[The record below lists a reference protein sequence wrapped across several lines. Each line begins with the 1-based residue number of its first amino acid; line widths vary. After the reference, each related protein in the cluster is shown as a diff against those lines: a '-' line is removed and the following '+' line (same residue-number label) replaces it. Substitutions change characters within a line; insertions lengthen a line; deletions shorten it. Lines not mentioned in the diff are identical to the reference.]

1 MSTITPHYRSIQQ
14 LLQTQSFS
22 IDEYQREY
30 KWDKKNINELLTDL
44 QDKFLSCYQ
53 PNHETSAVANYEDY
67 FLGSIIVSK
76 RNGKNYLVDGQQ
88 RVTSITLLLI
98 YLYRAA
104 KAQSHPIVTTL
115 APLIYSDNLGRP
127 CFNLDITERLPVIK
141 ALFNGEEFT
150 PDGKEESI
158 QTMYARY
165 SDIEDKDLV
174 GELDEA
180 LPNFIYWLMTKVGLI
195 EIATDNDNYAYA
207 IFETMNDRGK
217 PLSPVDMLKAYLLA
231 PIEDAELRRL
241 ANQTWKKQVLD
252 LISWGGDHDA
262 ERDSAC
268 IKAWLRSQFA
278 ETKREGKAGSTDK
291 DWELIGSVFHRW
303 VRDNSSRIG
312 LGKDEGN
319 LDMIRKDLP
328 FFSGVYQ
335 QILGAS
341 RTYTPGLEAIFYN
354 AHNEFTWQS
363 TVLMAPL
370 CVSDDTE
377 CVRKKLAV
385 TSTYL
390 DIWLMRRVV
399 NYIRVGYS
407 GTSYTMYSL
416 CKEIRNKTLDE
427 LVIILSNRLAN
438 DDDVTFE
445 GSKSRG
451 RLGIVDLRLN
461 QFSRRY
467 IYHFL
472 ARLTSYVEVQSG
484 MPDLFDKYTDRTMNN
499 ACDIE
504 HVIADN
510 YNIYQSDFISNEEF
524 QSWRNHVASL
534 LLLPADV
541 NRSYQDKSFE
551 DKGQH
556 YSTQNLYAASLTA
569 STYQHRPKF
578 LAFRDSFH
586 LPFKPF
592 NSFGKKEQ
600 KERCDLV
607 LALAEFVWSPAR
619 LTDIIKA

>member
-1 MSTITPHYRSIQQ
+1 MSTITPHYRNIQQ

-30 KWDKKNINELLTDL
+30 KWDKKNIIELLTDL
-44 QDKFLSCYQ
+44 QDKFLNCYQ
-53 PNHETSAVANYEDY
+53 AHHETNAVSDYEDY

-76 RNGKNYLVDGQQ
+76 RNGKNFLVDGQQ

-104 KAQSHPIVTTL
+104 KAQNLAIVTTL

-127 CFNLDITERLPVIK
+127 CFNLDITERLPVIE
-141 ALFNGEEFT
+141 ALFKGEEFT

-165 SDIEDKDLV
+165 ADIEDKDLV
-174 GELDEA
+174 GELDAA
-180 LPNFIYWLMTKVGLI
+180 LPHFIYWLMRKVGLI

-231 PIEDAELRRL
+231 PIEDVDLCRL

-252 LISWGGDHDA
+252 LISWGGDHDT

-268 IKAWLRSQFA
+268 IKAWLRSQYA
-278 ETKREGKAGSTDK
+278 ETKREGKAGATDK

-303 VRDNSSRIG
+303 LRDNSSKIG
-312 LGKDEGN
+312 LGKAERN
-319 LDMIRKDLP
+319 LDMIRNDFP

-335 QILGAS
+335 QILSAS
-341 RTYTPGLEAIFYN
+341 RTYTPGLEAIYYN
-354 AHNEFTWQS
+354 SHNEFTWQS

-370 CVSDDTE
+370 CVSDDAE
-377 CVRKKLAV
+377 NVRKKLAV

-416 CKEIRNKTLDE
+416 CKEIRNKTLPE
-427 LVIILSNRLAN
+427 LVSILSNRLAN

-451 RLGIVDLRLN
+451 RLGIADLRLN

-484 MPDLFDKYTDRTMNN
+484 MPDLFDKYVDRTMKN

-504 HVIADN
+504 HVISDN
-510 YNIYQSDFISNEEF
+510 YNNYQTDFISNEEF

-551 DKGQH
+551 DKSPH
-556 YSTQNLYAASLTA
+556 YATQNLYAASLTA
-569 STYQHRPKF
+569 NTYQHRPKF
-578 LAFRDSFH
+578 IAFRDNLN
-586 LPFKPF
+586 LPFKAF
-592 NSFGKKEQ
+592 ERFGKEEQ
-600 KERCDLV
+600 KVRCL
-607 LALAEFVWSPAR
+607 LMQALAELVWSPDR
-619 LTDIIKA
+619 LNNI